1 MPGPIGW
8 YMISAMNGAC
18 FLDEKSLVNK
28 MFFFKKMKVGE
39 WGYYMN
45 LDKTIASFKR
55 SLVLSNWNCLSSAR
69 DWHDM
74 ALFATPTSNG
84 LDKGW

>member
-1 MPGPIGW
+1 
-8 YMISAMNGAC
+8 MISAMNGAF

-28 MFFFKKMKVGE
+28 MFFKKMKVGE

-55 SLVLSNWNCLSSAR
+55 SLVLSN
-69 DWHDM
+69 
-74 ALFATPTSNG
+74 
-84 LDKGW
+84 